1 MLKSMRNRIIAGA
14 VALVVLI
21 AVLVTVVICN
31 KRSKKIIA
39 GKALI
44 DQYYTEYIDS
54 KKKSDKYDSY
64 KRMCQDKE
72 IVQLVDRYNEVKSY
86 LTETK
91 NKVQAEISTYYE
103 KKFKALEKISDKEK
117 SLDKVKSFNS
127 TIDDLIAE
135 VKKDPIF
142 KKKKKNS
149 LIAKL
154 KKSSINMKSFYE
166 KTNKEYQVTYDSI
179 VNNVADSNEAINKM
193 NELLS
198 TIPDVEEYK
207 DIRGK
212 IATYIGEHSNSGK
225 ASNNSGNS
233 ANTSAN
239 NKKNSKNTAG
249 RIEYSP
255 NQDSNIHVY
264 PKTADLVPTSVLEA
278 RKAQLQAQ
286 YPGFSVTLLEY
297 PDYNCNTSWEL
308 TKPMSLST
316 TTTTNYLSRADNGVT
331 YYLPQELI
339 NTGHRFVLHDGSSG
353 IKWVDHNTNIW
364 YCINDQGNIYEAWLL
379 INETL

>member
-64 KRMCQDKE
+64 KKMCQDKE

-91 NKVQAEISTYYE
+91 NKVQTEISTYYE

-135 VKKDPIF
+135 VKKDPIL

-166 KTNKEYQVTYDSI
+166 KTNKEYQASYDSI

-225 ASNNSGNS
+225 ASDNSGNT

-249 RIEYSP
+249 RAEYSP
-255 NQDSNIHVY
+255 NQTSNQHVY
-264 PKTADLVPTSVLEA
+264 PPTADLVPASVLEA

-286 YPGFSVTLLEY
+286 YPGFSVSLFEFPQLA
-297 PDYNCNTSWEL
+297 NCNTSWKL

-316 TTTTNYLSRADNGVT
+316 TTPTNYLSRADNGVT

-353 IKWVDHNTNIW
+353 IYKWVDHNTNI
-364 YCINDQGNIYEAWLL
+364 YYLINDQGNAYSA
-379 INETL
+379 